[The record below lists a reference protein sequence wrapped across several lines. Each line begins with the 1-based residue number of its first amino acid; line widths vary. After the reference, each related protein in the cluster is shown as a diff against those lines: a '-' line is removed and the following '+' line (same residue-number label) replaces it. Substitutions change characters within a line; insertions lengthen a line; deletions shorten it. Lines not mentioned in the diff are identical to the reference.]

1 VKYKDADF
9 IVKMSANLYNHR
21 PKEGLNGLTP
31 AQVARN
37 IDPPIHFGALK
48 LFNETGNFKTITEY
62 VEILEEYHMEL
73 SRGKREKYLVKEKR
87 INELKVNDICVIRNP
102 TDKLHAHRKDN
113 LGSYRVLEKRGEILV
128 TQKPADKWNTTVN
141 M

>member
-1 VKYKDADF
+1 
-9 IVKMSANLYNHR
+9 
-21 PKEGLNGLTP
+21 
-31 AQVARN
+31 
-37 IDPPIHFGALK
+37 
-48 LFNETGNFKTITEY
+48 